1 MSNKNVVIMEDIK
14 HRFVWNTIIEVL
26 SHIKMDGIK
35 SDFKYQI
42 QHPVIHEDIQL
53 DIFMYRHI
61 DFLKWNIVQQKLK
74 DQVKNGCYLCEYN
87 FLTHGLSKE
96 NKYIDCIN
104 CPSKIITTNTGC
116 MGGSFPIIWNVYFSS
131 VASMSNKEFT
141 TILDHCKKIRD
152 TEFKEN
158 VLLRSNVEGENNYD

>member
-1 MSNKNVVIMEDIK
+1 
-14 HRFVWNTIIEVL
+14 
-26 SHIKMDGIK
+26 
-35 SDFKYQI
+35 
-42 QHPVIHEDIQL
+42 
-53 DIFMYRHI
+53 
-61 DFLKWNIVQQKLK
+61 
-74 DQVKNGCYLCEYN
+74 
-87 FLTHGLSKE
+87 
-96 NKYIDCIN
+96 
-104 CPSKIITTNTGC
+104 